1 MCNINLKLSDGNKNM
16 ELEMVDYN
24 EEMLKFVMNKISD
37 VFNTPSQEKSKED
50 SLKEGYQFLSSDKDG
65 LHDPGSEYSVPSGN
79 VEAKKELAAVKPL
92 LQASTYQNTTSQ
104 PHTTLSGMK
113 EDGRKQ
119 LWYICGECDSKGK
132 HFISSNR
139 KFVTCHECDHRMR
152 VRLADSR
159 GEGYQDEHGNY
170 YIAGEY
176 KKTLKDHEDEI
187 QFWKDFQT
195 S

>member
-1 MCNINLKLSDGNKNM
+1 MCNIKLNLSDGDKNM

-37 VFNTPSQEKSKED
+37 VFTTSTQEKSEEE
-50 SLKEGYQFLSSDKDG
+50 SLKKGYQLLASDKEG
-65 LHDPGSEYSVPSGN
+65 LHDPGSEYSVPSS
-79 VEAKKELAAVKPL
+79 EMEPKKELAAVKPL
-92 LQASTYQNTTSQ
+92 LQASTYQNSTS
-104 PHTTLSGMK
+104 HSSTKISGMK

-119 LWYICGECDSKGK
+119 LWYICSNCNSKGK
-132 HFISSNR
+132 HYISSKR
-139 KFVTCHECDHRMR
+139 TYVTCHECDHQMR
-152 VRLADSR
+152 VRYADSR

-187 QFWKDFQT
+187 QFWKEQQT